1 MPYGEDHYI
10 FTLTGL
16 EELSSFTPIEL
27 PELRYLVLRGR
38 HPFFQHLIPGFL
50 PQLYALQC
58 PWNWDTNKE
67 SSQVLFQLLTQ
78 AVLDCR
84 RCPAKVIGS
93 PHLLLGS
100 NLHTLT
106 LTCVTPYF
114 LPLSALRE
122 LLVANASTLRL
133 LRVLPG
139 IDWPELKE
147 ETARLLPILENLERL
162 HVDITIPYGGFTALQ
177 FLLENIPKSYQV
189 LEMTDVHCNT
199 ATCSKVVDLL
209 AAAPGI
215 KPKELVIH
223 GVDPLYVGQLGG
235 SIRKK
240 LDIPFR
246 LIQTPD
252 LDDLSFDVDF
262 TWTPNK

>member
-1 MPYGEDHYI
+1 MPFGENNYI

-27 PELRYLVLRGR
+27 PKLRYLVLRGH
-38 HPFFQHLIPGFL
+38 HPFFYHLIRGFL

-58 PWNWDTNKE
+58 PWNWDTDKE
-67 SSQVLFQLLTQ
+67 SPQVLFPLLTQ

-84 RCPAKVIGS
+84 RDRAKVIGS
-93 PHLLLGS
+93 PHLRLGS

-106 LTCVTPYF
+106 LTCAIPHY

-133 LRVLPG
+133 LRVLPE

-147 ETARLLPILENLERL
+147 ETARLLPILKNLERL
-162 HVDITIPYGGFTALQ
+162 HVDITTPDGGPTALQ

-189 LEMTDVHCNT
+189 LEMTDNHRNT
-199 ATCSKVVDLL
+199 ATCSKVVDIL

-223 GVDPLYVGQLGG
+223 GVDPLYVGQLGE
-235 SIRKK
+235 SISEK

-252 LDDLSFDVDF
+252 MDDLSFDVDV